1 MPMVVDFEVNARDS
15 GCPGPLM
22 DLIRAIRS
30 AKVGDT
36 VAVLSEDPASAT
48 DIPTWVRTAGHE
60 LLAREPF
67 PDHIRYVVR
76 KVR

>member
-1 MPMVVDFEVNARDS
+1 MPMVVDVQVDARDS

-22 DLIRAIRS
+22 ELIRAIRGS
-30 AKVGDT
+30 KVGET
-36 VAVLSEDPASAT
+36 VAVLSQDPASTT

-60 LLAREPF
+60 LLARDQF
-67 PDHIRYVVR
+67 PDHVRYVVR